1 MTDES
6 KTGRHSLGVARR
18 HRAAR
23 PLALAGALAATLL
36 AAACSRM
43 PDAPPP
49 PPGISDTYPTFGTP
63 PRGDKEPP
71 VLDATQVSKVQSS
84 LESQGTGQA
93 KAIQSRIE
101 ADAKKQDGSDQG
113 STTGQ

>member
-6 KTGRHSLGVARR
+6 KTGRYSRGEARSR
-18 HRAAR
+18 SAAR
-23 PLALAGALAATLL
+23 PLALAAALGTLL

-49 PPGISDTYPTFGTP
+49 PPGISNTYPTFGTP
-63 PRGDKEPP
+63 PRGEKEPP
-71 VLDATQVSKVQSS
+71 VLDPTQVSKVQSS
-84 LESQGTGQA
+84 LESQATGQA
-93 KAIQSRIE
+93 KAIQNRIE
-101 ADAKKQDGSDQG
+101 TEAKKQQDDSDQG